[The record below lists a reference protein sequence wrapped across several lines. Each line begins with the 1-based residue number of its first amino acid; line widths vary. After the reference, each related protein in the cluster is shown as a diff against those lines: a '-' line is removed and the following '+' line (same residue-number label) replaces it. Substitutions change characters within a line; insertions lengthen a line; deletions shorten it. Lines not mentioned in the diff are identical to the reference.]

1 MKYKVSIHLDEI
13 LKEKKISQYSL
24 NQKTHL
30 SLNFINK
37 LAQHKEVANLDKLA
51 TIINTLNEEGYNIK
65 PSDLIT
71 FDPVGET
78 KIKVIESQHRKNVFL
93 LFFQL
98 NSSGAKYLDLIKL
111 TIKQQEKQLFIKI
124 EANDTLTLNQ
134 SMQRALFAQSF
145 TLGQGVEKLVQLS
158 SAEKRVAAQALAKEV
173 INQAIASKVISAEP
187 TYTLSMN
194 YFDLFAINFNHL
206 EQKNNQVRFIK
217 DKNDSLIPLNP
228 NAYQATYPFMH
239 AASTGR
245 VTKGETFTKPKPH
258 KLTEEEKNRLDEL
271 IAIFAKSTNQHK

>member
-78 KIKVIESQHRKNVFL
+78 KVKIIESQHRKNIFL

-98 NSSGAKYLDLIKL
+98 NIHGEKYLDLIKL

-158 SAEKRVAAQALAKEV
+158 SAEKRVAAQVLAKEV
-173 INQAIASKVISAEP
+173 INQAITSKVISAEP

-239 AASTGR
+239 TASTGR

-258 KLTEEEKNRLDEL
+258 ELTEEEKNRLDEL

>member
-78 KIKVIESQHRKNVFL
+78 KVKIIESQHRKNIFL

-98 NSSGAKYLDLIKL
+98 NIHGEKYLDLIKL
-111 TIKQQEKQLFIKI
+111 TIKQQKKQLFIKI

-217 DKNDSLIPLNP
+217 DKNDSLIPLDP

-239 AASTGR
+239 PASTGR
-245 VTKGETFTKPKPH
+245 VTKGETFTKPKPYE
-258 KLTEEEKNRLDEL
+258 LTEEEKHRLDDL
-271 IAIFAKSTNQHK
+271 FAIFAKNKQDN

>member
-173 INQAIASKVISAEP
+173 INQAIASKVISAKP

-217 DKNDSLIPLNP
+217 DKNDSLIPLDP
-228 NAYQATYPFMH
+228 NAYQATNPFMH

-245 VTKGETFTKPKPH
+245 ITKGETFTKPKPH
-258 KLTEEEKNRLDEL
+258 KLTEEEKHRLDDL
-271 IAIFAKSTNQHK
+271 FAIFAKNKQDN

>member
-173 INQAIASKVISAEP
+173 INQAIASKVISAKP

-217 DKNDSLIPLNP
+217 DKNDSLIPLDP
-228 NAYQATYPFMH
+228 NAYQATNPFMH

-258 KLTEEEKNRLDEL
+258 KLTEEEKHRLDEL
-271 IAIFAKSTNQHK
+271 FFAFTNKPRK

>member
-111 TIKQQEKQLFIKI
+111 TIKQQKKQLFIKI

-217 DKNDSLIPLNP
+217 DKNDSLIPLDP

-239 AASTGR
+239 PASTGR
-245 VTKGETFTKPKPH
+245 VTKGETFTKPKPYE
-258 KLTEEEKNRLDEL
+258 LTEEEKHRLDDL
-271 IAIFAKSTNQHK
+271 FAIFAKNKQDN

>member
-217 DKNDSLIPLNP
+217 DKNDSLIPLDP

-258 KLTEEEKNRLDEL
+258 KLTEEEKHRLDDL
-271 IAIFAKSTNQHK
+271 FAIFAKNKQDN

>member
-228 NAYQATYPFMH
+228 NAYQATNPFMH

-258 KLTEEEKNRLDEL
+258 KLTEEEKHRLDEL
-271 IAIFAKSTNQHK
+271 FFAFTNKPRK

>member
-173 INQAIASKVISAEP
+173 INQAIASKVISAKP

-217 DKNDSLIPLNP
+217 DKNDSLIPLDP

-258 KLTEEEKNRLDEL
+258 KLTEEEKHRLDDL
-271 IAIFAKSTNQHK
+271 FAIFAKNKQDN

>member
-217 DKNDSLIPLNP
+217 DKNDSLIPLDP

-239 AASTGR
+239 PVSTGR
-245 VTKGETFTKPKPH
+245 ITKGETFTKPKPH
-258 KLTEEEKNRLDEL
+258 KLTEEEKHRLDDL
-271 IAIFAKSTNQHK
+271 FAIFAKNKQHK

>member
-206 EQKNNQVRFIK
+206 EQKNNQVIFIK
-217 DKNDSLIPLNP
+217 DKNDSLIPLDP

-239 AASTGR
+239 FASTGR
-245 VTKGETFTKPKPH
+245 VTKGKNFTKPKPH
-258 KLTEEEKNRLDEL
+258 KLTEEEKHRLDEL
-271 IAIFAKSTNQHK
+271 FFAFTNKPRK

>member
-98 NSSGAKYLDLIKL
+98 NIHGEKYLDLIKL

-173 INQAIASKVISAEP
+173 INQAIASKVTSAEP

-217 DKNDSLIPLNP
+217 DKNDSLIPLDP

-258 KLTEEEKNRLDEL
+258 KLTEEEKHRLDDL
-271 IAIFAKSTNQHK
+271 FAIFAKNKQHK

>member
-217 DKNDSLIPLNP
+217 DKNDSLIPLDP
-228 NAYQATYPFMH
+228 NAYQAT
-239 AASTGR
+239 
-245 VTKGETFTKPKPH
+245 
-258 KLTEEEKNRLDEL
+258 
-271 IAIFAKSTNQHK
+271 

>member
-217 DKNDSLIPLNP
+217 DKNDSLIPLDP

-258 KLTEEEKNRLDEL
+258 KLTEEEKHRLDEL

>member
-111 TIKQQEKQLFIKI
+111 TIKQQKKQLFIKI

-173 INQAIASKVISAEP
+173 INQAITSKVISAEP

-217 DKNDSLIPLNP
+217 DKNDSLIPLDP

-258 KLTEEEKNRLDEL
+258 KLTEEEKHRRDEL
-271 IAIFAKSTNQHK
+271 IAIFAKNKQHK

>member
-93 LFFQL
+93 LFFRL
-98 NSSGAKYLDLIKL
+98 NIHGEKYLDLIKL
-111 TIKQQEKQLFIKI
+111 TIKQQKKQLFIKI

-217 DKNDSLIPLNP
+217 DKDDSLIPLSP
-228 NAYQATYPFMH
+228 NSYIATRPFMH
-239 AASTGR
+239 PASTGR

-258 KLTEEEKNRLDEL
+258 ELTEEEKHRLDEL
-271 IAIFAKSTNQHK
+271 IAIFAKNKQHK

>member
-98 NSSGAKYLDLIKL
+98 NIHGEKYLDLIKL
-111 TIKQQEKQLFIKI
+111 TIKQQKKQLFIKI

-173 INQAIASKVISAEP
+173 INQAITSKVISAEP

-245 VTKGETFTKPKPH
+245 VTKGETFTKPKPYE
-258 KLTEEEKNRLDEL
+258 LTEEEKHRLDDL
-271 IAIFAKSTNQHK
+271 FAIFAKNKQDN

>member
-1 MKYKVSIHLDEI
+1 
-13 LKEKKISQYSL
+13 
-24 NQKTHL
+24 
-30 SLNFINK
+30 
-37 LAQHKEVANLDKLA
+37 
-51 TIINTLNEEGYNIK
+51 
-65 PSDLIT
+65 
-71 FDPVGET
+71 
-78 KIKVIESQHRKNVFL
+78 
-93 LFFQL
+93 
-98 NSSGAKYLDLIKL
+98 
-111 TIKQQEKQLFIKI
+111 
-124 EANDTLTLNQ
+124 
-134 SMQRALFAQSF
+134 MQRALFAQSF

-217 DKNDSLIPLNP
+217 DKNDSLIPLDP

-258 KLTEEEKNRLDEL
+258 KLTEEEKHRRDEL
-271 IAIFAKSTNQHK
+271 IAIFAKNKQHK

>member
-173 INQAIASKVISAEP
+173 INQA
-187 TYTLSMN
+187 
-194 YFDLFAINFNHL
+194 D
-206 EQKNNQVRFIK
+206 R
-217 DKNDSLIPLNP
+217 
-228 NAYQATYPFMH
+228 
-239 AASTGR
+239 
-245 VTKGETFTKPKPH
+245 
-258 KLTEEEKNRLDEL
+258 
-271 IAIFAKSTNQHK
+271 KSVV

>member
-1 MKYKVSIHLDEI
+1 MKYKVSIHLDEV
-13 LKEKKISQYSL
+13 LKEKQISQYSL

-98 NSSGAKYLDLIKL
+98 NIHGEKYLDLIKL
-111 TIKQQEKQLFIKI
+111 TIKQKDKQQLFIKA

-173 INQAIASKVISAEP
+173 INQAIASKVISAEL

-239 AASTGR
+239 AASIGR
-245 VTKGETFTKPKPH
+245 VTKGEHLTPHKPH
-258 KLTEEEKNRLDEL
+258 KLTEEEKHRLDEL
-271 IAIFAKSTNQHK
+271 FFAFTNKPHK

>member
-51 TIINTLNEEGYNIK
+51 TIINTLNEEGCNIT

-71 FDPVGET
+71 FDPIGAT
-78 KIKVIESQHRKNVFL
+78 KVKIIESQHRKNIFL

-217 DKNDSLIPLNP
+217 DKNDSLIPLDP

-239 AASTGR
+239 PASTGR
-245 VTKGETFTKPKPH
+245 VTKGETFTKPKPYE
-258 KLTEEEKNRLDEL
+258 LTEEEKHRLDEL

>member
-78 KIKVIESQHRKNVFL
+78 KVKIIESQHRKNIFL

-98 NSSGAKYLDLIKL
+98 NIHGEKYLDLIKL

-158 SAEKRVAAQALAKEV
+158 SAEKRVAAQVLAKEV
-173 INQAIASKVISAEP
+173 INQAITSKVISAEP

-245 VTKGETFTKPKPH
+245 VTKGETFTKPKPYE
-258 KLTEEEKNRLDEL
+258 LTEEEKHRLDDL
-271 IAIFAKSTNQHK
+271 FAIFAKNKQDN

>member
-258 KLTEEEKNRLDEL
+258 KLTEEEKHRLDEL
-271 IAIFAKSTNQHK
+271 IAIFAKNKQHK

>member
-173 INQAIASKVISAEP
+173 INQAITSKVISAKP

-258 KLTEEEKNRLDEL
+258 KLTEEEKHRLDEL
-271 IAIFAKSTNQHK
+271 IAIFAKNKQHK

>member
-239 AASTGR
+239 PASTGR

-258 KLTEEEKNRLDEL
+258 KLTEEEKHRLDEL
-271 IAIFAKSTNQHK
+271 IAIFAKNKQHK

>member
-1 MKYKVSIHLDEI
+1 MKYKVSIQLDEI

-98 NSSGAKYLDLIKL
+98 NIHGEKYLDLIKL

-217 DKNDSLIPLNP
+217 DKNDSLIPLDP

-239 AASTGR
+239 PASTGR
-245 VTKGETFTKPKPH
+245 VTK
-258 KLTEEEKNRLDEL
+258 EEEKNRLDEL

>member
-78 KIKVIESQHRKNVFL
+78 KVKIIESQHRKNIFL

-98 NSSGAKYLDLIKL
+98 NIHGEKYLDLIKL
-111 TIKQQEKQLFIKI
+111 TIKQQKKQLFIKI

-217 DKNDSLIPLNP
+217 DKNDSLIPLDP

-239 AASTGR
+239 PASTGR
-245 VTKGETFTKPKPH
+245 VTKGETFTKPKPYE
-258 KLTEEEKNRLDEL
+258 LTEEEKHRLVDL
-271 IAIFAKSTNQHK
+271 FAIFAKNKQDN

>member
-217 DKNDSLIPLNP
+217 DKNDSLIPLDP

-239 AASTGR
+239 PASTGR

-258 KLTEEEKNRLDEL
+258 KLTEEEKHRIDEL
-271 IAIFAKSTNQHK
+271 FFAFTNKPRK

>member
-65 PSDLIT
+65 PADLIT

-98 NSSGAKYLDLIKL
+98 NIHGEKYLDLIKL

-158 SAEKRVAAQALAKEV
+158 IAEKRVAAQALAKEV

-217 DKNDSLIPLNP
+217 DKNDSLIPLDP

-258 KLTEEEKNRLDEL
+258 KLTEEEKHRLDDL
-271 IAIFAKSTNQHK
+271 FAIFAKNKQDN

>member
-173 INQAIASKVISAEP
+173 INQAITSKVISAEP

-217 DKNDSLIPLNP
+217 DKNDSLIPLDP

-258 KLTEEEKNRLDEL
+258 KLTEEEKHRLDEL
-271 IAIFAKSTNQHK
+271 FFAFTNKPRK

>member
-217 DKNDSLIPLNP
+217 DKNDSLIPLDP
-228 NAYQATYPFMH
+228 NAYQATNPFMH

-258 KLTEEEKNRLDEL
+258 KLTEEEKHRLDEL
-271 IAIFAKSTNQHK
+271 FFAFTNKPRK

>member
-98 NSSGAKYLDLIKL
+98 NIHGEKYLDLIKL

-217 DKNDSLIPLNP
+217 DKNDSLIPLDP
-228 NAYQATYPFMH
+228 NAYQAT
-239 AASTGR
+239 
-245 VTKGETFTKPKPH
+245 
-258 KLTEEEKNRLDEL
+258 
-271 IAIFAKSTNQHK
+271 

>member
-51 TIINTLNEEGYNIK
+51 TIINTLNEEVYNIK

-173 INQAIASKVISAEP
+173 INQAITSKVISAKP

-258 KLTEEEKNRLDEL
+258 KLTEEEKHRLDEL
-271 IAIFAKSTNQHK
+271 IAIFAKNKQHK

>member
-65 PSDLIT
+65 PADLIT

-98 NSSGAKYLDLIKL
+98 NIHGEKYLDLIKL
-111 TIKQQEKQLFIKI
+111 TIKQQKKQLFIKI

-217 DKNDSLIPLNP
+217 DKNDSLIPLDP

-239 AASTGR
+239 PASTGR
-245 VTKGETFTKPKPH
+245 VTKGETFTKPKPYE
-258 KLTEEEKNRLDEL
+258 LTEEEKHRLDDL
-271 IAIFAKSTNQHK
+271 FAIFAKNKQDN